1 MQLDLSKK
9 RYEDKIEKL
18 AEMETTLENN
28 FTNRESEIQKI
39 YDEKIDEKVKRLEID
54 IHSINTL
61 IVDKNTFISEQ
72 KDVISSLE
80 KKLKDYTDKEKNTP
94 KFELG
99 TTTKDIKDA
108 VKSSYRTIVN
118 STAFSIKYPNSKCL
132 KILEIFNDNDSTM
145 EISKLKD
152 ILKDKYNI
160 SKPQTQKDIN
170 ILHNENLLSKTDIS
184 GNISLT
190 DNGLNEITNLFS
202 N

>member
-170 ILHNENLLSKTDIS
+170 ILHNENLLSKTDIYR
-184 GNISLT
+184 NISLT